1 MELPW
6 CTKLYNNSNNDDNN
20 ITHTDIWEI
29 AMDSYNKLYSDSWIR
44 IIINQADIIAKDI
57 ADFENDNLKN
67 EKSKI
72 IKNIVND

>member
-1 MELPW
+1 
-6 CTKLYNNSNNDDNN
+6 
-20 ITHTDIWEI
+20 
-29 AMDSYNKLYSDSWIR
+29 MDSYNKHYSDSWIR
-44 IIINQADIIAKDI
+44 IIINQADITAKDI